1 MAAKKKSDKAVR
13 DAADKLRD
21 MSAEEL
27 RGKLTEQ
34 RQELMNA
41 RFTQAAAQLEQTSDL
56 TARRKQVARMDTV
69 LNEKEQ
75 RA

>member
-27 RGKLTEQ
+27 A
-34 RQELMNA
+34 RQAGWSSGRN
-41 RFTQAAAQLEQTSDL
+41 
-56 TARRKQVARMDTV
+56 
-69 LNEKEQ
+69 
-75 RA
+75 